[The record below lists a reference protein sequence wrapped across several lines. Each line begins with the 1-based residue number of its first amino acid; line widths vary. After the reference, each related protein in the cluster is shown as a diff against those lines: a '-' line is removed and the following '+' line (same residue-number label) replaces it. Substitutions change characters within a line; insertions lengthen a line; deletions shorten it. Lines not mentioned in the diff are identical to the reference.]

1 MTRFDM
7 AHRAYCM
14 TIYKMHDLAACFL
27 FVLFDNKHLFYLTT
41 NNYFY
46 SNSGYDEFMA
56 FWDPQI
62 ETMNRKEM
70 NDLQLKRLTKSVQ
83 TVYRNVPFYKKK
95 FDAVGVKPQDIRS
108 LSDISKLPMLTKQ
121 DFTDNYPYGLFAA
134 PMEDIIR
141 IHSSSGTTG
150 KPKVVGYT

>member
-1 MTRFDM
+1 
-7 AHRAYCM
+7 
-14 TIYKMHDLAACFL
+14 
-27 FVLFDNKHLFYLTT
+27 
-41 NNYFY
+41 
-46 SNSGYDEFMA
+46 MA